1 MPPGSDHKR
10 LLIVDDEKTITDS
23 LVRIFSVAG
32 YETRCAY
39 SAEEARALL
48 AEWTPDLAI
57 LDVCLPLMNGI
68 DLAIL
73 LKAEYPECRL
83 VLFSGNADTEE
94 LLQMAVRRGHT
105 FDLFAKPVHPTE
117 LLTWATGQNTRLERD
132 VELA

>member
-1 MPPGSDHKR
+1 MTSGFNQRR
-10 LLIVDDEKTITDS
+10 LLIVDDEKTVADS
-23 LVRIFSVAG
+23 LARIFSVAG

-73 LKAEYPECRL
+73 LKAEYPDCRL
-83 VLFSGNADTEE
+83 VLFSGNTDTEE
-94 LLQMAVRRGHT
+94 LLQMAAHQGHT
-105 FDLFAKPVHPTE
+105 FDLFAKPIHPTE
-117 LLTWATGQNTRLERD
+117 LLTWAAGPAST
-132 VELA
+132 